1 MQNNRRK
8 DYAMF
13 ITRVLKQLA
22 LMLVLGLTV
31 PTSVQAGNLWLTGHD
46 ADLHCAFGAQ
56 CNHFGI
62 AIDFARLAAPNPG
75 LPLLF
80 LDSGTQLATAAGQT
94 AAKNRNSVQGAGNP
108 FLFTVVDPSSAAFS
122 ALALTTTAFS
132 GIVIASDNTCGG
144 CDNDAADIAAIN
156 ARTADITAF
165 FNAGGGLAYMSG
177 AERRATYYNS
187 VPIGATAAAVSPPF
201 DLTPAGVAIGLV
213 DPADTDCC
221 PTHNA
226 FALPGAGSALQV
238 AETDSTGLAETLFA
252 RGAAITDGGIV
263 TPPPTDG
270 VTPPP
275 TGKIAEPSTVAL
287 LGLALAALG
296 MRRRRR

>member
-1 MQNNRRK
+1 M
-8 DYAMF
+8 Y
-13 ITRVLKQLA
+13 ITRLCKQLA
-22 LMLVLGLTV
+22 LVVALGFTV
-31 PTSVQAGNLWLTGHD
+31 PASVQAGNLWLTGHD
-46 ADLHCAFGAQ
+46 ADFHCSGTEQ

-62 AIDFARLAAPNPG
+62 AIDFARLSAPNPG

-80 LDSGTQLATAAGQT
+80 LDSGTQLTTAATMPG
-94 AAKNRNSVQGAGNP
+94 ARARNSVQGAGNP
-108 FLFTVVDPSSAAFS
+108 FLFTVVDPSTPAFA

-132 GIVIASDNTCGG
+132 GIVIASDSSCGG
-144 CDNDAADIAAIN
+144 CDNNAADIAAIN
-156 ARTADITAF
+156 ARTAAITAF
-165 FNAGGGLAYMSG
+165 FNAGGGLVYLAG
-177 AERRATYYNS
+177 AGNRATYYNS

-201 DLTPAGVAIGLV
+201 DLTPAGVGIGLT

-221 PTHNA
+221 ATHNA
-226 FALPGAGSALQV
+226 FVFPAAGSALQV
-238 AETDSTGLAETLFA
+238 AETDSSSLAETLFA

-287 LGLALAALG
+287 LGLAIAALG
-296 MRRRRR
+296 LRRRRL